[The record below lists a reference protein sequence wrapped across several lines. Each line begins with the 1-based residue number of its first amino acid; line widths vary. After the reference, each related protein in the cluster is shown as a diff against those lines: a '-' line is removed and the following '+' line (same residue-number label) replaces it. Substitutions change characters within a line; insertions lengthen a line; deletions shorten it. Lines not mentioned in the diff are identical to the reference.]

1 MNRYPPVCKQFKFTD
16 HTVQQTRAHIC
27 DSIKR
32 QVCLII
38 HDMIDIFYSVL
49 SMIYFLLSAKSTEHR
64 EGWYSRSFYR
74 PRKLSYE
81 GKFVA

>member
-27 DSIKR
+27 DSIKG

-49 SMIYFLLSAKSTEHR
+49 SMIYFFTLSE
-64 EGWYSRSFYR
+64 EY
-74 PRKLSYE
+74 
-81 GKFVA
+81 